1 MVTKQMKHCSEGHLL
16 VQMTSTRMCLPIQLP
31 LTSNNN
37 SFVNYPRK
45 KSPILYEGLL
55 MLKYLKKEKKNI
67 PVA

>member
-16 VQMTSTRMCLPIQLP
+16 VQVTSTQTCLPIQLP

-37 SFVNYPRK
+37 GFVNYPRK